1 MCLTERPL
9 TRSFFGRYLSVLGLI
24 AMLLAAAADAQEP
37 PKKRAARPEPE
48 EAAGSVRLK
57 PSERKSRDAPVRLA
71 VLTVRTNTPV
81 IVEAYAR
88 FCEAHGKDKLAIDLW
103 VQEDWA
109 EQPRPLDFTTYDM
122 IFALRCSIPGHEKA
136 VAEAEKKGTW
146 VVAQTTTKYGDAAT
160 ALDDVAELG
169 PYYRSR
175 GLGNMIGFLEKVCE
189 LYKVPGVVARAM
201 KEMPTAGIYHPD
213 ANRVF
218 PDAATYWAWYAARPG
233 YKADA
238 PKVGLFLYNTLYLN
252 EEFDYLTQLVRG
264 VEAAGASPVLGF
276 DFPSGSETPGG
287 SRRFGVAGPGEV
299 AKSDLILKFF
309 TGVDVLVSSSFRLMD
324 EKARHYDAM
333 RKLDVPVLNG
343 IILNITREEWEQ
355 SGSGLP
361 PSYLLFGVV
370 TPELAGLIEPTVVA
384 TRQGVTS
391 PATGHK
397 YHRTMLVPENYQR
410 LVRRALAWSKLR
422 RTRPADRKVAILY
435 YNHAGGKQGI
445 GASYLNVTE
454 SLARILADLG
464 GRGYKVE
471 GNVERRELLASMRA
485 VGRNVGTWA
494 PGEVDELVRNGAILW
509 PLESYL
515 AHFDRLPPAF
525 KSATIRQW
533 GQPPGDLM
541 TVTRDGRR
549 YFVLPVSVRG
559 NIACAPQPARARGDR
574 QDSSYH
580 DPQLWPTH
588 QYLAFYLWLRHEW
601 KADAVVHLGRHG
613 THEFLP
619 GKGNGLSWED
629 PPVVV
634 LGDLP
639 NVYPYIVDG
648 IGEAVAAK
656 RRATAVLVTHAT
668 PPITDSPLYGAL
680 ADLRRKIDQ
689 YAQAKRDGQAGL
701 EAELLAGIRKAT
713 ESFGDSAHPAEP
725 EHGHDV
731 PSVEEIAHWLET
743 VESQRAPRGLHTFG
757 EPYSADSTAAM
768 LPRMFADELASLKM
782 DAAALDLWL
791 AEAARAE
798 APSPPEVKTGD
809 ARSRVVA
816 TAWHMRHN
824 GELDG
829 LAHALEG
836 GFVPVGPPGDPLS
849 NPETFPTGR
858 NQFQTDPAKL
868 PSREAWAVGRRM
880 AEQTLDKH
888 RRAQGSP
895 PAKLGFT
902 LWANTLIRSQGAL
915 ESEVLYL
922 LGVEPVWNAR
932 GDVAD
937 VKLVTPALGRV
948 RVDVVITI
956 TGMYRD
962 TFADKVLLLDK
973 AIRLAQEAP
982 AESGQPNFVRSNT
995 EAIAREL
1002 TGRGVKP
1009 DEARQLARLRI
1020 FGAEPGQYGAGM
1032 HRVPDS
1038 NVWTDRGQ
1046 IAGDYID
1053 RMSFA
1058 FSADAWA
1065 RAAPELFRRQL
1076 KGVEGVIHGRSSS
1089 LYGIIDVDDSYEYQG
1104 GMALAVEQVGG
1115 KAPRLYMNDLV
1126 GGKAVHDGREAV
1138 VLELLSR
1145 YHNPEFLRAMRDEG
1159 YDGAKYLSKVVDNQ
1173 FGWDVTSDAIRAD
1186 DWKATA
1192 EIYLADKLG
1201 LGLREFFEQSNPH
1214 ALQNIASRVLEV
1226 DRKGL
1231 QALDSATKELAAVTY
1246 VESVARHGAACDA
1259 HICGGNELNALAAR
1273 LAGATGRVTA
1283 ATLAQFEQVIR
1294 KAVAPAGTSMEAMA
1308 DARLV
1313 EGLIIQESSGQP
1325 SAPVQVARK
1334 GAGPSL
1340 GTNTE
1345 EPAAKPEVGPPPAK
1359 VAQEGEANGVANER
1373 RLIALA
1379 LAACGLAF
1387 LVGIVRRSARHLVG
1401 PG

>member
-1 MCLTERPL
+1 MCLTENALR
-9 TRSFFGRYLSVLGLI
+9 RSLSIRRLLVLGVTL
-24 AMLLAAAADAQEP
+24 ALLGAAAEAQEP
-37 PKKRAARPEPE
+37 GKQRAARPDPK
-48 EAAGSVRLK
+48 AAGAPVRLK
-57 PSERKSRDAPVRLA
+57 SSQRKTRDGPVRLA
-71 VLTVRTNTPV
+71 VLTVRTNTPI

-88 FCEAHGKDKLAIDLW
+88 FCEAHGKDKLVLDLW

-109 EQPRPLDFTTYDM
+109 EQPSPLNFTPYDM

-136 VAEAEKKGTW
+136 VAEAEAKGTW
-146 VVAQTTTKYGDAAT
+146 VVAQSTMKYGDSAT

-189 LYKVPGVVARAM
+189 LYKVPGVVARPVKM
-201 KEMPTAGIYHPD
+201 MPTAGIYHPD
-213 ANRVF
+213 ADRIF
-218 PDAATYWAWYAARPG
+218 PDAAAYWAWYAARPG

-238 PKVGLFLYNTLYLN
+238 PKIGLFLYNTLYLN

-264 VEAAGASPVLGF
+264 FEAAGASPVLGF
-276 DFPSGSETPGG
+276 DFPSGSETTPG

-299 AKSDLILKFF
+299 AKSDLVLKFF
-309 TGVDVLVSSSFRLMD
+309 TGVDVVVSSSFRLMD
-324 EKARHYDAM
+324 EKLRHYDAM
-333 RKLDVPVLNG
+333 RKLDVPVLNA

-355 SGSGLP
+355 SGPGLP
-361 PSYLLFGVV
+361 ASYLLFGVI

-391 PATGHK
+391 PATGQK
-397 YHRTMLVPENYQR
+397 YHRTMLVQENYQR
-410 LVRRALAWSKLR
+410 LVRRALAWAKLR
-422 RTRPADRKVAILY
+422 HAKPADRKLAILY

-454 SLARILADLG
+454 SLARIFTELAA
-464 GRGYKVE
+464 RGYKIE
-471 GNVERRELLASMRA
+471 GTVERQGLLDSMRA

-494 PGEVDELVRNGAILW
+494 PGEVDELVRNGAVLW
-509 PLESYL
+509 PVESYL
-515 AHFDRLPPAF
+515 AYFDRLAPAF
-525 KSATIRQW
+525 KSAMTRQW
-533 GQPPGDLM
+533 GQPPGDVM
-541 TVTRDGRR
+541 TVTREGRR

-559 NIACAPQPARARGDR
+559 NVACAPQPARARGDR

-588 QYLAFYLWLRHEW
+588 QYLAFYFWLRHEW

-639 NVYPYIVDG
+639 NIYPYIVDG

-656 RRATAVLVTHAT
+656 RRSAAVIITHAT
-668 PPITDSPLYGAL
+668 PPITNSPLYGAV
-680 ADLRRKIDQ
+680 AELRRKIDQ
-689 YAQAKRDGQAGL
+689 YAQAKRDGQTGL
-701 EAELLAGIRKAT
+701 SAELLAGIRKAAET
-713 ESFGDSAHPAEP
+713 LGDSGHTADA
-725 EHGHDV
+725 EHGHDA

-743 VESQRAPRGLHTFG
+743 IESQRAPRGLHTFG

-768 LPRMFADELASLKM
+768 LPRMFVDELAGLKL
-782 DAAALDLWL
+782 DAAALARWL
-791 AEAARAE
+791 AEIARAE
-798 APSPPEVKTGD
+798 SAAPPEVKTDD
-809 ARSRVVA
+809 ARSRIAA

-829 LAHALEG
+829 LAHALDG

-849 NPETFPTGR
+849 NPDTFPTGR
-858 NQFQTDPAKL
+858 NQFQTDPAKI
-868 PSREAWAVGRRM
+868 PSREAWTVGRRM
-880 AEQTLDKH
+880 AEQTLEKH
-888 RRAQGSP
+888 RRAQGSL

-932 GDVAD
+932 GDVTD
-937 VKLVTPALGRV
+937 VKLVTPLGRP
-948 RVDVVITI
+948 RIDVVITM

-973 AIRLAQEAP
+973 AIRLAQEALP
-982 AESGQPNFVRSNT
+982 ESDQPNLARSNT
-995 EAIAREL
+995 DAVAREL
-1002 TGRGVKP
+1002 IGRGAKP
-1009 DEARQLARLRI
+1009 EEARQLARVRI

-1038 NVWTDRGQ
+1038 GVWTDRGQ
-1046 IAGDYID
+1046 IAGDYLD
-1053 RMSFA
+1053 RMSFG

-1089 LYGIIDVDDSYEYQG
+1089 LYGIIDVDDNYEYQG
-1104 GMALAVEQVGG
+1104 GMALAIEQVGG

-1145 YHNPEFLRAMRDEG
+1145 YHNPEFLSAMRAEG
-1159 YDGAKYLSKVVDNQ
+1159 YDGAKYLSKIVDNQ
-1173 FGWDVTSDAIRAD
+1173 FGWDVTSDAIRAE

-1201 LGLREFFEQSNPH
+1201 LGLREFFDQTNPH
-1214 ALQNIASRVLEV
+1214 ALQNIASRGT
-1226 DRKGL
+1226 R
-1231 QALDSATKELAAVTY
+1231 
-1246 VESVARHGAACDA
+1246 
-1259 HICGGNELNALAAR
+1259 
-1273 LAGATGRVTA
+1273 GRS
-1283 ATLAQFEQVIR
+1283 QR
-1294 KAVAPAGTSMEAMA
+1294 
-1308 DARLV
+1308 
-1313 EGLIIQESSGQP
+1313 P
-1325 SAPVQVARK
+1325 SRP
-1334 GAGPSL
+1334 
-1340 GTNTE
+1340 
-1345 EPAAKPEVGPPPAK
+1345 
-1359 VAQEGEANGVANER
+1359 
-1373 RLIALA
+1373 
-1379 LAACGLAF
+1379 
-1387 LVGIVRRSARHLVG
+1387 
-1401 PG
+1401 